1 MIPILLQKYEVYPVL
16 WLVSLVNTV
25 LWLVRI
31 MRFIDLRR
39 RLCQDKSD
47 LAPTPT
53 KHKSEGGFLFNLRKS
68 ESRTSLHIDL
78 DGLQHKL
85 SLSPS
90 PDLDQDEKTSSRFLG
105 GCEGNIQGTIQGN
118 SQGSKSDLFQ
128 RLSSPSGV
136 NNDCDN
142 DSGEQ
147 NLIKL
152 LTSLCVWY

>member
-1 MIPILLQKYEVYPVL
+1 
-16 WLVSLVNTV
+16 
-25 LWLVRI
+25 

-78 DGLQHKL
+78 DSLQHKL
-85 SLSPS
+85 SLSPT
-90 PDLDQDEKTSSRFLG
+90 PDLEQDEKTSSRFLG
-105 GCEGNIQGTIQGN
+105 SSQGKVQG
-118 SQGSKSDLFQ
+118 SIQGSKSELFQ
-128 RLSSPSGV
+128 RLSSQSPSGV

-147 NLIKL
+147 QHQELIKI
-152 LTSLCVWY
+152 LTPPSPCFMCDIKVSGASLQ